1 MFVSAKYPGDAED
14 NKTTPERSAW
24 TTHVHFLSNYKSP
37 LIESAS
43 FDATVLCLHSN
54 DNSQYNVRLGNG
66 VWIGCNVKHRKL
78 VLPEFLNDQ
87 GYLFG
92 GNLLKWV
99 DESAYITASLDFPG
113 NRLVTVSLSEVNFKN
128 PIQPGELLCFDVQ
141 LVRQGSTSATYTI
154 EVIGE
159 KLAATDVPL
168 FVTKIT
174 FVNVAPD
181 GKPVPLTG

>member
-1 MFVSAKYPGDAED
+1 VSL
-14 NKTTPERSAW
+14 N
-24 TTHVHFLSNYKSP
+24 NYS
-37 LIESAS
+37 LMG
-43 FDATVLCLHSN
+43 H
-54 DNSQYNVRLGNG
+54 NVE
-66 VWIGCNVKHRKL
+66 HRKL

-113 NRLVTVSLSEVNFKN
+113 NRLVTVSLSEVIFKN

-141 LVRQGSTSATYTI
+141 LARRGTTSATYTI
-154 EVIGE
+154 EVTGE
-159 KLAATDVPL
+159 KLAGTEAPL

-181 GKPVPLTG
+181 GKPRPLA

>member
-1 MFVSAKYPGDAED
+1 ME
-14 NKTTPERSAW
+14 
-24 TTHVHFLSNYKSP
+24 
-37 LIESAS
+37 
-43 FDATVLCLHSN
+43 
-54 DNSQYNVRLGNG
+54 
-66 VWIGCNVKHRKL
+66 HRKL

-128 PIQPGELLCFDVQ
+128 PIHPGELLCFDVQ
-141 LVRQGSTSATYTI
+141 LVRQGNTSVTYSI
-154 EVIGE
+154 DVIGE
-159 KLAATDVPL
+159 KLAGTRAPL

-181 GKPVPLTG
+181 GQPTSLTTD

>member
-1 MFVSAKYPGDAED
+1 ME
-14 NKTTPERSAW
+14 
-24 TTHVHFLSNYKSP
+24 
-37 LIESAS
+37 
-43 FDATVLCLHSN
+43 
-54 DNSQYNVRLGNG
+54 
-66 VWIGCNVKHRKL
+66 HRKL

-99 DESAYITASLDFPG
+99 DESAYITASLEHPG

-141 LVRQGSTSATYTI
+141 LVRRGTTSVTYSI
-154 EVIGE
+154 DVIGE
-159 KLAATDVPL
+159 KLSGTSSPL

-174 FVNVAPD
+174 FVNVADD
-181 GKPVPLTG
+181 GKPTPLR

>member
-1 MFVSAKYPGDAED
+1 ME
-14 NKTTPERSAW
+14 
-24 TTHVHFLSNYKSP
+24 
-37 LIESAS
+37 
-43 FDATVLCLHSN
+43 
-54 DNSQYNVRLGNG
+54 
-66 VWIGCNVKHRKL
+66 HRKL

-141 LVRQGSTSATYTI
+141 LARRGNTSATYSI
-154 EVIGE
+154 EVTGE
-159 KLAATDVPL
+159 KLADSKAPL

-181 GKPVPLTG
+181 GKPRSLASES

>member
-1 MFVSAKYPGDAED
+1 ME
-14 NKTTPERSAW
+14 
-24 TTHVHFLSNYKSP
+24 
-37 LIESAS
+37 
-43 FDATVLCLHSN
+43 
-54 DNSQYNVRLGNG
+54 
-66 VWIGCNVKHRKL
+66 HRKL

-87 GYLFG
+87 GFLFG

-128 PIQPGELLCFDVQ
+128 PIQPGELLCFQVE
-141 LVRQGSTSATYTI
+141 QGRRGKTSATYSI

-159 KLAATDVPL
+159 KLAPTSAPL

-174 FVNVAPD
+174 FVNVGPD
-181 GKPVPLTG
+181 GKPMPLAD

>member
-1 MFVSAKYPGDAED
+1 ME
-14 NKTTPERSAW
+14 
-24 TTHVHFLSNYKSP
+24 
-37 LIESAS
+37 
-43 FDATVLCLHSN
+43 
-54 DNSQYNVRLGNG
+54 
-66 VWIGCNVKHRKL
+66 HRKL

-99 DESAYITASLDFPG
+99 DESAYITASLEFPG

-141 LVRQGSTSATYTI
+141 LLRRGNTSVTYTV
-154 EVIGE
+154 EVIGQ
-159 KLAATDVPL
+159 KLAATLAPL

-181 GKPVPLTG
+181 GQPRSLTASMPG

>member
-1 MFVSAKYPGDAED
+1 MQKYP
-14 NKTTPERSAW
+14 
-24 TTHVHFLSNYKSP
+24 
-37 LIESAS
+37 
-43 FDATVLCLHSN
+43 
-54 DNSQYNVRLGNG
+54 NSLVE
-66 VWIGCNVKHRKL
+66 HRKL

-99 DESAYITASLDFPG
+99 DESAYITASLEFPG

-141 LVRQGSTSATYTI
+141 LARQGTTSVTYSI
-154 EVIGE
+154 DVIGE
-159 KLAATDVPL
+159 KLAGTRAPL

-174 FVNVAPD
+174 FVNVADD
-181 GKPVPLTG
+181 GSPTPLKSSKAQ